1 MDPKLSPT
9 TVIDSPAVRG
19 TLPTPTND
27 ETGASNENAEKP
39 VPATAASVTFAETS
53 TTLSRLDRYRQ
64 LALVD
69 DVHEAELHDGF
80 DKLDDTVPSTFPKSN
95 PEMLTHAPPD

>member
-1 MDPKLSPT
+1 ML
-9 TVIDSPAVRG
+9 
-19 TLPTPTND
+19 TPTND